1 MLVLNILVPLDFFLG
16 ISRPLQAAGSCLLVS
31 LPIFFAGVIFAV
43 SFGQSPE
50 PERALGANIAGAMLG
65 GLAEYCSMLLGF
77 QYLLLVAVGF
87 YALSAL
93 ALRSAPAVVAQG
105 DLTRQAA

>member
-1 MLVLNILVPLDFFLG
+1 
-16 ISRPLQAAGSCLLVS
+16 
-31 LPIFFAGVIFAV
+31 
-43 SFGQSPE
+43 
-50 PERALGANIAGAMLG
+50 
-65 GLAEYCSMLLGF
+65 
-77 QYLLLVAVGF
+77 VGF